1 MSSQRIRTRI
11 IRITILPVVVML
23 VLLMGLKWT
32 EALDDTQQQLRIYA
46 EQASS
51 QLVTAS
57 EVYLNLG
64 NHEQL
69 QRHIERLVAQ
79 PEIEAIAVSAY
90 ASKATLTAETHEGA
104 RDTTRYARY
113 LKGLVSM
120 EHIVWKRPIRQQVIN
135 PFDYYEATEQESI
148 EAAAIGSVKLVLNP
162 YSIADRNVRGVL
174 YHLLIS
180 LAGVAL
186 IMLFTVMF
194 ARRLATPLTRLA
206 ERSERVRRR
215 AEEETGFEDLPTTIA
230 KDANEI
236 EVLESGFNH
245 MVATLET
252 AKQDLEQRVQSATAR
267 IQTLLEETSR
277 IAEREKRALAN
288 ELHDE
293 LGQALVKLKWQAIGI
308 RDVEK
313 TSIKEIRERGVE
325 ILDGIDRIYARVNS
339 IINRLHPEELET
351 LGLRMALQKNV
362 EEWNMTNRTCE
373 YTLSLQKENIDQL
386 DSEISLIV
394 YRIVQESLTNA
405 TKHAQA
411 TRVAVTIGE
420 DPTTNELQLGIVD
433 DGIGFDPEGI
443 GPACRGI
450 KTMRERAAAFG
461 GNFVV
466 VTQPGAGTTIEVTI
480 PANSNAFGED

>member
-1 MSSQRIRTRI
+1 
-11 IRITILPVVVML
+11 
-23 VLLMGLKWT
+23 
-32 EALDDTQQQLRIYA
+32 
-46 EQASS
+46 
-51 QLVTAS
+51 
-57 EVYLNLG
+57 
-64 NHEQL
+64 
-69 QRHIERLVAQ
+69 
-79 PEIEAIAVSAY
+79 
-90 ASKATLTAETHEGA
+90 
-104 RDTTRYARY
+104 
-113 LKGLVSM
+113 
-120 EHIVWKRPIRQQVIN
+120 
-135 PFDYYEATEQESI
+135 
-148 EAAAIGSVKLVLNP
+148 
-162 YSIADRNVRGVL
+162 
-174 YHLLIS
+174 
-180 LAGVAL
+180 
-186 IMLFTVMF
+186 MLFTVMF

-466 VTQPGAGTTIEVTI
+466 VTQSGAGTTIEVTI